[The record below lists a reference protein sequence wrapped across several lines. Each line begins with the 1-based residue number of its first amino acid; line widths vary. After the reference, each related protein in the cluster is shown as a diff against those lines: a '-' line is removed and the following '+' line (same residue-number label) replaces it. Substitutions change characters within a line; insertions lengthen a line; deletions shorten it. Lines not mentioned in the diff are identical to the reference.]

1 MFDPDTARRERCEI
15 TPTLEESLYRHNF
28 NLHELTLICLT
39 LTLLSVKSEWCTLGN
54 AWVAAGRQITE
65 LSPNENYPQIIPHS
79 ELSSNYLRIA
89 GTQTRANAVVLVLSH
104 EIFIISCFKP
114 LSVAAWWG
122 LNMKVIWHWIHWWWQ
137 SRLNILMIMTSILRR
152 VVTALAEFYIGG
164 LGSDSEKG
172 STRFSDRWVLYPSL
186 YWITFLDIPPK
197 ICVNGRKWAERE
209 SCQQC
214 DD

>member
-1 MFDPDTARRERCEI
+1 MSTSPTFLLTFSCFSFIRCQSNPKFGPLAHCTREIPRWNEKIGPCGACGNNFGLI
-15 TPTLEESLYRHNF
+15 FFLVYLQQLTLIYFH
-28 NLHELTLICLT
+28 LHELTLICLT

-122 LNMKVIWHWIHWWWQ
+122 LNTKVIWHWI
-137 SRLNILMIMTSILRR
+137 
-152 VVTALAEFYIGG
+152 
-164 LGSDSEKG
+164 
-172 STRFSDRWVLYPSL
+172 
-186 YWITFLDIPPK
+186 
-197 ICVNGRKWAERE
+197 
-209 SCQQC
+209 
-214 DD
+214 